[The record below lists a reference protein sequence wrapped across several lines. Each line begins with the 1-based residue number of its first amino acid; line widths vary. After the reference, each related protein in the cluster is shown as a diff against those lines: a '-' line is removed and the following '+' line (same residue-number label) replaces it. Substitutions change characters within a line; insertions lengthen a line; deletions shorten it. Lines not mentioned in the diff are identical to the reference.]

1 MLQEHLF
8 HIYFCL
14 KLDVRMALD
23 WNSVKVT
30 DQELSKTGRL
40 VGDGMLCIDCL
51 LWLMCSW
58 RRQPCSRPGHARDW
72 WCCWCEC
79 ETVDHSR
86 VKLIPLDDTE
96 DGSDYINA
104 SYIPVSSCSVDFSS
118 DRNICLTYIRNWKL
132 SFIHKPKHT
141 LEVYAY

>member
-8 HIYFCL
+8 HIYFLSQVGCA
-14 KLDVRMALD
+14 DVFRLEQCKGD
-23 WNSVKVT
+23 Y
-30 DQELSKTGRL
+30 QELSKTGRL